1 MNRILFSWLFFVT
14 SFISCKEDSNTKNYY
29 PVQAWVAAELKNID
43 SLNLAITHISGDQHD
58 SADISGTDFKQIA
71 LGLFSV
77 DFTNKNTRDAFV
89 EEVLDE
95 GDNTNISITYLAN
108 EKSKEPLKKIQ
119 VNIKPGQS
127 SPKSIYAERTDITDK
142 TIISRKIIWES
153 GHSLTVASAYYQNK
167 QLIRAAKEK
176 FEW

>member
-153 GHSLTVASAYYQNK
+153 GYSLTVASAYYQNK

>member
-1 MNRILFSWLFFVT
+1 MNRILFSWLFFVA
-14 SFISCKEDSNTKNYY
+14 SFISCKEDSNNKNYY

-43 SLNLAITHISGDQHD
+43 SLNLSITHISGDQHD
-58 SADISGTDFKQIA
+58 SVGISEKDFKQIA

-77 DFTNKNTRDAFV
+77 DFTNENTRDEFA

-95 GDNTNISITYLAN
+95 GDNTNISILYFAD
-108 EKSKEPLKKIQ
+108 EKSKQPLKKIQ

-167 QLIRAAKEK
+167 QLIREAKEK

>member
-1 MNRILFSWLFFVT
+1 MNRITFSWLLFVAA
-14 SFISCKEDSNTKNYY
+14 IVSCNEEKETKDFY
-29 PVQAWVAAELKNID
+29 PIQAWVAAELKNID
-43 SLNLAITHISGDQHD
+43 SLNLPITHISGDLND
-58 SADISGTDFKQIA
+58 SSTISKTEFKQIA

-77 DFTNKNTRDAFV
+77 DFTDEKTRDAFI

-95 GDNTNISITYLAN
+95 GDDTNISIMYVAT

-127 SPKSIYAERTDITDK
+127 SPKSIYAERMDITDK

-153 GHSLTVASAYYQNK
+153 GHSLTVGSAYYQNN
-167 QLIRAAKEK
+167 QLIREAKEK

>member
-1 MNRILFSWLFFVT
+1 MNRILFSWLFFVA
-14 SFISCKEDSNTKNYY
+14 SFTSCKEDSNNKNYY

-43 SLNLAITHISGDQHD
+43 SLNLAITHISGDKHD

-77 DFTNKNTRDAFV
+77 DFTNENTRNEFT

-95 GDNTNISITYLAN
+95 GENSNISITYQAK

-127 SPKSIYAERTDITDK
+127 SPKSIYAERTDIANK
-142 TIISRKIIWES
+142 TIISRKMIWES

-167 QLIRAAKEK
+167 QLIREAKEK